1 MFIWAGL
8 KDYENFS
15 FEEKLHW
22 RVERPFGKFLDFKEF
37 YRGKAWLERC
47 EGKFVFHLVVTILE
61 NQSTGSSGNVQLKQI
76 LVSDGQPWFHIQ
88 ITYPWGI
95 PEAV

>member
-15 FEEKLHW
+15 LKKNCTGGWNAPLEN
-22 RVERPFGKFLDFKEF
+22 FLDFKEF

-88 ITYPWGI
+88 ITYPW
-95 PEAV
+95 